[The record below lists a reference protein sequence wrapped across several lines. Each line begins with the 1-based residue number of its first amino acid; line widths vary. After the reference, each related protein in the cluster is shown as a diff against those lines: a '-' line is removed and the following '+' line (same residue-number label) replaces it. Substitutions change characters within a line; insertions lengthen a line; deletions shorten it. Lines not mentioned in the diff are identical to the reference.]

1 MLTLNRLHAWFW
13 CFNCWLWTN
22 IGLQE
27 LNLVLNV
34 FIIDNKVSIRMLT
47 DAEWPANIYLFKVNN
62 RTTRK
67 RCEICSKSKTKQ
79 QNDVTDIF
87 LMFLLLTLNLFL
99 VFLLLTLNNIS
110 WAVPLLL
117 TLNTFSEVYSSSI
130 QSSKL

>member
-13 CFNCWLWTN
+13 CFNCCLWTN

-47 DAEWPANIYLFKVNN
+47 DVEWPANIYLFKVNN